1 MFKFEYRPIFTDPD
15 ESDAVIASGKKWLC
29 QDWRCPARN
38 DCGRHFGLSKAYAAM
53 ELVKT
58 TALCVP
64 TRKGHDCRHF
74 KPATRDY
81 FAESLGQKR
90 VMANLTTTG
99 RA

>member
-1 MFKFEYRPIFTDPD
+1 MFKIEYRPVFTDRD

-29 QDWRCPARN
+29 QDWGCPCRYN
-38 DCGRHFGLSKAYAAM
+38 CGRHFGLSKAYAAM
-53 ELVKT
+53 DLVKT

-64 TRKGHDCRHF
+64 TRGEQSCQHF

-81 FAESLGQKR
+81 FAESLGEKR
-90 VMANLTTTG
+90 IMANVGTTG